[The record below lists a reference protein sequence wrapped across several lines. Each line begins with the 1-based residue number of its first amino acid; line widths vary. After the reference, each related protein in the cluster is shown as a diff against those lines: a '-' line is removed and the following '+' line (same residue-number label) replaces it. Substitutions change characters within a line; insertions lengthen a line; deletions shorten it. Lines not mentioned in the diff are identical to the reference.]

1 MDQEEIND
9 TVLLVSKLKRKLVFL
24 VFWVFFC
31 GVSAAGGFMMFFQD
45 LKGLDGYIDYLRN
58 NWIDLPPI
66 VGAIGMAFNILICIW
81 AYWQLKEYIAMRERL
96 VLIMAK
102 QVELMERQKLLKRAL
117 QP

>member
-24 VFWVFFC
+24 VFWIFFC

-45 LKGLDGYIDYLRN
+45 LKGLDGYIEYLKN
-58 NWIDLPPI
+58 NWIDLPPV
-66 VGAIGMAFNILICIW
+66 VGAAGMALNIFLGVYI
-81 AYWQLKEYIAMRERL
+81 YWQLKEYIAMRESL

-102 QVELMERQKLLKRAL
+102 QVELMEKQKLLR
-117 QP
+117 QVRG